1 MKIECPR
8 GLGKPEGKCKFHGR
22 NLVVFL
28 VFSPFMNSTFLHSCH
43 IAIWEPQSIWKFHW
57 LLYCGVDHQ
66 SSGDKTVLT
75 SHLVVVFGFTAARWY
90 TYQAIKA
97 FFGPA
102 FVAAQTKKRFTCT
115 SAYAVHIVIPDES
128 KKVPAFSLQKRR
140 SQHASSCSSESSLKL
155 PWRLSQ
161 HMFGKKLNNPR
172 GCFLF
177 SPSSRHRA
185 KLAFC
190 QWHCKAVCTS
200 WN

>member
-8 GLGKPEGKCKFHGR
+8 GLGKPEVKCKFHGR

-102 FVAAQTKKRFTCT
+102 FVAAQTKKKI
-115 SAYAVHIVIPDES
+115 YLY
-128 KKVPAFSLQKRR
+128 FSLRCPHCYSWWKQKG
-140 SQHASSCSSESSLKL
+140 SS
-155 PWRLSQ
+155 
-161 HMFGKKLNNPR
+161 
-172 GCFLF
+172 FLF
-177 SPSSRHRA
+177 A
-185 KLAFC
+185 KEKVSACLEL
-190 QWHCKAVCTS
+190 
-200 WN
+200 